1 MRSWMIKIGLTKPY
15 ESNFSTS
22 RHVEV
27 NRANSRARVCH
38 IVATTEGGTWMFEQL
53 RELRDKHGYDVTAIV
68 SGDRGR
74 LIDRLRSENIPF
86 HVVNFRPGFGS
97 PWTLLQLP
105 IAVLRLARILRR
117 ERFDV
122 VQTHVFATMM
132 IGRPAAWLA
141 DVPARLAMIAGPFQL
156 EAHTSR
162 WIDRA
167 TWWMDTTLI
176 PSCEESV
183 RLCREMGIPDERLSL
198 IYYTPDHRRFDP
210 ARTVS
215 SNMRKRFG
223 WPESTMVVGM
233 IAYFYPRLSKSRWIP
248 EYAHGRGVKGHDD
261 LINAAAIVLK
271 QFPDAKFLL
280 VGSGWTADGDKY
292 QEEMKT
298 MVRRFGLSDR
308 VIFAGFQENVNGIL
322 RELNVAV
329 QASLSENLGGTTE
342 ALLMECALV
351 ATRVG
356 GMVDTDKDGE
366 TGVLVNA
373 SDPSDLA
380 RGIIQLLSDPQRAR
394 ALGTAGRKAML
405 ERFTLDHT
413 VSELANLYERLLA
426 KENERRMIFYPL
438 VVVWRLLLAAP
449 VFAYVAF
456 RLFVVDMF
464 WPIYIPA
471 YLAVAQA
478 LLIRACYVP
487 IRLLVYVLKLI

>member
-1 MRSWMIKIGLTKPY
+1 
-15 ESNFSTS
+15 
-22 RHVEV
+22 
-27 NRANSRARVCH
+27 
-38 IVATTEGGTWMFEQL
+38 MFEQL

-261 LINAAAIVLK
+261 LIKAAAIVLK

-342 ALLMECALV
+342 ALLMECPLV

-356 GMVDTDKDGE
+356 GMVDTVKDGE

-380 RGIIQLLSDPQRAR
+380 RGIIQLLSDPQRAH

-438 VVVWRLLLAAP
+438 AVVWRLLLAAP

-487 IRLLVYVLKLI
+487 IRLLVYVLKLISPKPLPVLNSTEAEEADRQLVAQSQRK